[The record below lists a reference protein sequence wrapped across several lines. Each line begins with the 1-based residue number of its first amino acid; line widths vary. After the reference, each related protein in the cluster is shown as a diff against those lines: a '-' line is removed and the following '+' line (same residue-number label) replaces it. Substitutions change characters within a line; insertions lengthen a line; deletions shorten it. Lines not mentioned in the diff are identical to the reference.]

1 MSFGELH
8 WGKGN
13 RVEGEWKL
21 HKYDEKLYT
30 NIKFIEK
37 SFKVK
42 VFQNGNKLKITG
54 HDEDVKLASDALKKL
69 YEAAGKGVE
78 ITKETLKKSISYRPI
93 SSLEDDFEKY
103 QKRGFIEAI
112 SKKVS
117 KEETAIIAEIK
128 KASPSK
134 GIIREDF
141 EPKEIAKDYEANGAT
156 SLSVLTDEPFFQGKL
171 EYLDMVRNTC
181 TLPILRKDFMI
192 DPYQIY
198 ETKASGGDCILLIV
212 AALDLVELKDFS
224 QLAKEL
230 NLDILI
236 EVHSDEEL
244 NKALTIDPKL
254 IGINNRDLITFE
266 VDKNLAV
273 KLAKEICKDVIVV
286 SESGISS
293 REDILFSKEQ
303 GIHSFLIGESF
314 MKEPSPGR
322 ALKEIIA

>member
-1 MSFGELH
+1 MNQL
-8 WGKGN
+8 
-13 RVEGEWKL
+13 
-21 HKYDEKLYT
+21 D
-30 NIKFIEK
+30 
-37 SFKVK
+37 
-42 VFQNGNKLKITG
+42 KII
-54 HDEDVKLASDALKKL
+54 
-69 YEAAGKGVE
+69 E
-78 ITKETLKKSISYRPI
+78 ITKETLKKSMSYRPI

-134 GIIREDF
+134 GIIRKDL

-171 EYLDMVRNTC
+171 EYLDMARNNC

-212 AALDLVELKDFS
+212 AALDLMQLKDFS
-224 QLAKEL
+224 QLAEEL
-230 NLDILI
+230 NLDVLI

-244 NKALTIDPKL
+244 NKALSIDPKL
-254 IGINNRDLITFE
+254 IGINNRDLTTFE

-273 KLAKEICKDVIVV
+273 NLAKEICKDVIVV

-322 ALKEIIA
+322 ALKEILA

>member
-1 MSFGELH
+1 MNQL
-8 WGKGN
+8 
-13 RVEGEWKL
+13 
-21 HKYDEKLYT
+21 D
-30 NIKFIEK
+30 
-37 SFKVK
+37 
-42 VFQNGNKLKITG
+42 KII
-54 HDEDVKLASDALKKL
+54 
-69 YEAAGKGVE
+69 E

-171 EYLDMVRNTC
+171 EYLDMVRKTC

-244 NKALTIDPKL
+244 NKALTIDPEL
-254 IGINNRDLITFE
+254 IGINNRDLTTFQ